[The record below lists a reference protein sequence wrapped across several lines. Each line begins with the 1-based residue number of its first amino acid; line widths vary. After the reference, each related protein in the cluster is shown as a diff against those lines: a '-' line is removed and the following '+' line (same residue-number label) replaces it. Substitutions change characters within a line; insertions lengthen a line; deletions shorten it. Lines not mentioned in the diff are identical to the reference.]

1 MAAAHTRERLRLQ
14 TNFRGESNQMKRFF
28 TWMLLPVMAFTLSLT
43 VPVIKAQDKDDT
55 KKDEKKKKKKKKKDD
70 DTKRAPR

>member
-1 MAAAHTRERLRLQ
+1 
-14 TNFRGESNQMKRFF
+14 
-28 TWMLLPVMAFTLSLT
+28 MLLPVMAFTLSLT
-43 VPVIKAQDKDDT
+43 VPTIKAQGNDDS

>member
-1 MAAAHTRERLRLQ
+1 
-14 TNFRGESNQMKRFF
+14 MKKFF

-43 VPVIKAQDKDDT
+43 VPTIKAQDKDGD
-55 KKDEKKKKKKKKKDD
+55 KKEEKKKKKKKKTD